1 MKNILKI
8 ACLSLLSM
16 ACQKVPA
23 GHVGVKVYLLG
34 TEKGVDHEVLG
45 VGRYWIGVNEELY
58 LFPTFKQNFVW
69 TKDATEG
76 SPTDESIDFQTKE
89 GLSVNTDVGITYSIE
104 QDKVSTVFQS
114 YRRGVEEITDIF
126 LRNQVRDAF
135 NKVGSTMP
143 MEAVYGEGKQELL
156 RRVEDKVKEQVGPLG
171 IKLEAVYLV
180 GRLRLPSTVETSI
193 NAKLEATQKAQQREN
208 ELREAEAAARKAVA
222 SAQGEAD
229 AILLRAKAQAL
240 ANQTL
245 ARSLTR
251 ELIEYERTQKW
262 DGKLPQV
269 SGGIVPML
277 NLK

>member
-1 MKNILKI
+1 MKILKVMLL
-8 ACLSLLSM
+8 ALASL

-34 TEKGVDHEVLG
+34 TDKGVDHEVLG
-45 VGRYWIGVNEELY
+45 VGRYWIGINEELY

-143 MEAVYGEGKQELL
+143 MESVYGEGKQELL
-156 RRVEDKVKEQVGPLG
+156 RRVEEKVREQVEPLG
-171 IKLEAVYLV
+171 VKLEAVYLV